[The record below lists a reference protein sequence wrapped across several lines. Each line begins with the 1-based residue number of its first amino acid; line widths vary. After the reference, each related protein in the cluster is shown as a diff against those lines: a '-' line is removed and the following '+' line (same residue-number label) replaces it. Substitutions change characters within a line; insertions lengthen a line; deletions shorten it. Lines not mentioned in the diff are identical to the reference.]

1 MIKKLTSLIFLLSAT
16 CAWAVN
22 SPINGLVQANCSI
35 YTTTPG
41 EYGNPSPWKLSTT
54 AADGGVEAIIRVDIA
69 AADYYKTKF
78 THPNSFSSAP
88 TLTDGVAWTGSTTV
102 SSHSVSGMSAY
113 EAAKVVVS
121 NTTTYNMTLA
131 GSTWFKV
138 ASTASYGSAD
148 NTALPAGNYTAM
160 IVAECIAK

>member
-1 MIKKLTSLIFLLSAT
+1 MIKKLTSLMFLLSAT

-35 YTTTPG
+35 YTTTG
-41 EYGNPSPWKLSTT
+41 GQYGNPSPWKLST
-54 AADGGVEAIIRVDIA
+54 ASADGGVDAIIRVDIA
-69 AADYYKTKF
+69 AADYYNTKF
-78 THPNSFSSAP
+78 THPNSFSTAP
-88 TLTDGVAWTGSTTV
+88 SLTDGVTWTGSTVV
-102 SSHSVSGMSAY
+102 SSHSVSGMSVY

-138 ASTASYGSAD
+138 ASTAAYGSAD